1 MQGNFFHH
9 KFVSFVSFGYIS
21 RKTLIMEL
29 INFAAWIE
37 QQKVLTSTDV
47 DTTTDQFIIGKK
59 VNDKRDGSQYQAFA
73 INATELAK
81 IFAPPVST
89 EKVYKALLTQTGT
102 SDPSVTILANTL
114 SSAPTVHREDV
125 GIYSITLAGEFPAL
139 KTYIGGFLITATS
152 RTVLIPVYKPS
163 GGGNITIDGY
173 YTIYRYDDD
182 IIYLETYDETGIALV
197 EFSTLFNGSTLAL
210 PTIEVYP

>member
-1 MQGNFFHH
+1 MFESARGNFFLH
-9 KFVSFVSFGYIS
+9 KFVSFISFGYIS

-89 EKVYKALLTQTGT
+89 EKVYKALLTKDNLVVEAPVVTVKENSVGAVVWTRQ
-102 SDPSVTILANTL
+102 SDGVY
-114 SSAPTVHREDV
+114 V
-125 GIYSITLAGEFPAL
+125 GTLAGAFPA
-139 KTYIGGFLITATS
+139 GGRVVARGGITQS
-152 RTVLIPVYKPS
+152 INDS
-163 GGGNITIDGY
+163 QW
-173 YTIYRYDDD
+173 
-182 IIYLETYDETGIALV
+182 IIYNVTRLSNNAIILTGYDVINQEAAVDGDFFEVPV
-197 EFSTLFNGSTLAL
+197 EVT
-210 PTIEVYP
+210 VYAS